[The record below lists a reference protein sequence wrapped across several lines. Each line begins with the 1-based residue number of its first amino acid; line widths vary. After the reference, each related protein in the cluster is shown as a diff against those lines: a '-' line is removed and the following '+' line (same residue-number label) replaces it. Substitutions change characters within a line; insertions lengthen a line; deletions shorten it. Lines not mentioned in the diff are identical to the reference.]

1 MKFSKEYASYH
12 ASVLY
17 PRGTYKRNM
26 SDTTFK
32 KEVELAHLVGRAFAC
47 QKIIQ
52 QHIENPYQ
60 TIDEMIGDLQLEM
73 ISCMN
78 GFKAG
83 SNAKMPKLT
92 FENLTQYEVKEPN
105 VPRSHVSPAINID
118 KHQPGSN
125 DQDVQLHECQS
136 GFHEVKCLCGHAK
149 KDHIYEEGACRPGF
163 ACPCNCFVQGEFH
176 EAP

>member
-1 MKFSKEYASYH
+1 MKWSKEYASYH
-12 ASVLY
+12 ASVIY
-17 PRGTYKRNM
+17 PRGCYKRNM

-47 QKIIQ
+47 QKIID
-52 QHIENPYQ
+52 QHIQNPYQ
-60 TIDEMIGDLQLEM
+60 TIDEMIGDLQIEM

-92 FENLTQYEVKEPN
+92 FENLNQYEVKEPRARDSI
-105 VPRSHVSPAINID
+105 PKPSSTITYPPQGPDEELQFH
-118 KHQPGSN
+118 PGESS
-125 DQDVQLHECQS
+125 VHELT
-136 GFHEVKCLCGHAK
+136 CLCGHAK